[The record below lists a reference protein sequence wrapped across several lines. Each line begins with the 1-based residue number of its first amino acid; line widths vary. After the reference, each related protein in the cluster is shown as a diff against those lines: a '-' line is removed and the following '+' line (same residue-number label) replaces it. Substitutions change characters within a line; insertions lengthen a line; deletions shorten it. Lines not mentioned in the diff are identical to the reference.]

1 MFLSLPT
8 PLTLF
13 SLSSPLAFPPSYSPL
28 PLPFPLSHSSPSPCL
43 TLSPLSLS
51 CALSSTPHTLSGEE
65 IKQTTQKADEA
76 RRNGNCKKQTL
87 SLLCVNLAM
96 PALPC
101 PILPYPALPCPDL
114 RSTLY
119 LGLLADDNLFLSPQS
134 FCTFRLVT
142 NNLICIQCD
151 HACVCVPKSLSP
163 ACLVSSLPSPLFY
176 WKAELDRAVDII
188 VLWGLPILVENRVMR
203 TS

>member
-1 MFLSLPT
+1 MFLLSLPT
-8 PLTLF
+8 PLILF

-28 PLPFPLSHSSPSPCL
+28 PLPPPLSHSSPSPCL

-96 PALPC
+96 PALPY
-101 PILPYPALPCPDL
+101 PTLPYPTLPYP
-114 RSTLY
+114 TLIS
-119 LGLLADDNLFLSPQS
+119 D
-134 FCTFRLVT
+134 
-142 NNLICIQCD
+142 
-151 HACVCVPKSLSP
+151 
-163 ACLVSSLPSPLFY
+163 PLY
-176 WKAELDRAVDII
+176 TWAY
-188 VLWGLPILVENRVMR
+188 
-203 TS
+203 